1 MSLGMGRKVVM
12 GRRELMSIG
21 AVGATLF
28 VSSATKACTVLPTAR
43 VKPFRRAECEQQIHD
58 LIAFMNEAPSLPPG
72 AVSDWVDSR
81 AIEVEVEYPVSENV
95 GGALYNYLF
104 FREYRISG
112 GKLDPDPIR
121 LKEINLIRNVKNH
134 ASFQFTLTRNQFSP
148 ADDEGCNGL
157 FTHGEYF
164 RKTDTAFIAR
174 FFNNRLK
181 SFYDFPEWFA

>member
-1 MSLGMGRKVVM
+1 
-12 GRRELMSIG
+12 
-21 AVGATLF
+21 
-28 VSSATKACTVLPTAR
+28 
-43 VKPFRRAECEQQIHD
+43 
-58 LIAFMNEAPSLPPG
+58 MNEAPSLPPG

-148 ADDEGCNGL
+148 ADDEGCNGD
-157 FTHGEYF
+157 
-164 RKTDTAFIAR
+164 RKST
-174 FFNNRLK
+174 RLN
-181 SFYDFPEWFA
+181 SSH